1 MDASAG
7 GRRRTR
13 FAMIRQPFR
22 TSPLLSAPT
31 GTSISGNTV
40 ASSSR
45 TATAI
50 SPVAGITHYESAS
63 SSTAIPA
70 TFPTR
75 IHS

>member
-1 MDASAG
+1 
-7 GRRRTR
+7 
-13 FAMIRQPFR
+13 MIRQPLR

-45 TATAI
+45 TMTAT
-50 SPVAGITHYESAS
+50 SPVAGITHCDSAS
-63 SSTAIPA
+63 SSIAIAA

-75 IHS
+75 SQSYGTG